1 MGEVTVKVSKL
12 TASID
17 RTLNHAQ
24 DLLTYA
30 VEHGYEGEHMEIQA
44 DILHAMFAI
53 EVIKDALSANVVE
66 NRNMEE

>member
-17 RTLNHAQ
+17 RTLLHAQ
-24 DLLTYA
+24 DLLAYA

-44 DILHAMFAI
+44 DIQHAMFAI
-53 EVIKDALSANVVE
+53 EVIKDALSADVVE
-66 NRNMEE
+66 N